1 MIFFHFHTFLRVYPS
16 LQTLTEPHRLTQSL
30 QILSR
35 VCVVIARD
43 RLPNSGEIVQRMPVK
58 SLEDFE
64 ANKKSY
70 RRHAIILMNNLLP
83 GLDINDAAKCGLVFQ
98 VNNWHYLKEGSF
110 SYFLSF

>member
-1 MIFFHFHTFLRVYPS
+1 
-16 LQTLTEPHRLTQSL
+16 LTEPHRLTQSL

-43 RLPNSGEIVQRMPVK
+43 RLPEAGQTLQRLPVK

-64 ANKKSY
+64 ANTKSY

-98 VNNWHYLKEGSF
+98 VCLFFVYF
-110 SYFLSF
+110 DYFLGSLVW